1 MDASPIIP
9 ISVAS
14 LELTNF
20 RLFSELKVELHP
32 ELTIF
37 VAPNAGGKTSILDAI
52 FYHLCLFLEP
62 NTVKKSIKH
71 DIKTPSPIIP
81 LFEIQLKYSLMAE
94 QNQAASPIKNISCIN
109 KMIPYIERPEKFY
122 WVSRISDNNHV
133 MKKNS
138 IYELSNDSN
147 EERIKLLSE
156 NIAISNRVSEALR
169 ILMAVIETELNPTI
183 LKSGSVDTL
192 SLFAYFSANRRL
204 KTDSNV
210 LYEYKE
216 LSRIQAFQSL
226 LPSTD
231 EFFNSF
237 EAWLRERSIS
247 GLETRLAYQ
256 EQGIT
261 EEPPEDSHL
270 KAISK
275 VLATML
281 SSEVGIETVK
291 YFASEKGIRAVT
303 KSGERIDIN
312 QLSHGAK
319 SILTIA
325 AQLAMNSCALNPHL
339 RDQAPEYTPGIV
351 LIDEIDLHLHP
362 KWQHHVLEDLRRC
375 FPRMQFIVT
384 THSPAILSTVKRE
397 HIRVIEVDYSTGI
410 GTATTPQSRSYGE
423 SIADTLETIMNVPSR
438 PQNELVK
445 RINAYLDW
453 AENGDLTEDK
463 SSERSALEQ
472 ELGTEHHDL
481 FNADLIIRRRK
492 ILAARG

>member
-37 VAPNAGGKTSILDAI
+37 IAPNAGGKTSIIDGLAKNLAGFLDI
-52 FYHLCLFLEP
+52 YKEL
-62 NTVKKSIKH
+62 
-71 DIKTPSPIIP
+71 TPSDIREKSQTNNGDFWIKSVFLLTKDMFFPVAIKDIQNNI
-81 LFEIQLKYSLMAE
+81 LFHKAFSDNFKTQSKKLITLVFSKPYSFLTNSSSLETHVTYGNQYSLFSE
-94 QNQAASPIKNISCIN
+94 PETREIKKQISKSLDHDLTNIL
-109 KMIPYIERPEKFY
+109 P
-122 WVSRISDNNHV
+122 
-133 MKKNS
+133 
-138 IYELSNDSN
+138 
-147 EERIKLLSE
+147 LLS
-156 NIAISNRVSEALR
+156 
-169 ILMAVIETELNPTI
+169 
-183 LKSGSVDTL
+183 
-192 SLFAYFSANRRL
+192 YFTANRRISSNESTSFMTMEE
-204 KTDSNV
+204 KT
-210 LYEYKE
+210 
-216 LSRIQAFQSL
+216 LSRETAYRNL
-226 LPSTD
+226 LFC
-231 EFFNSF
+231 EHLGSF
-237 EAWLRERSIS
+237 DLWLRERAIS
-247 GLETRLAYQ
+247 ALETRLIYQ

-261 EEPPEDSHL
+261 KEPPEDSHL
-270 KAISK
+270 KAVSK